1 MVLMVVHHGLA
12 CKVENKSSTLTKAAT
27 LKGTYFVKLDIIC
40 LMLHLHLLHIN
51 TYFNSTI
58 QHEFMHALGAYHVQS
73 RSDRDDFVEI
83 KWDNIKEKEKHNFKK
98 HSKALTYGIPYDPL
112 SIMHYESQAFA
123 IDRTK
128 PTIVS
133 KVCMKQ

>member
-1 MVLMVVHHGLA
+1 MGR
-12 CKVENKSSTLTKAAT
+12 T
-27 LKGTYFVKLDIIC
+27 GP
-40 LMLHLHLLHIN
+40 
-51 TYFNSTI
+51 
-58 QHEFMHALGAYHVQS
+58 LGRIFYRPVQS

-83 KWDNIKEKEKHNFKK
+83 KWDNIKEDEKHNFKK

-123 IDRTK
+123 IDSTK

-133 KVCMKQ
+133 KVQVFI